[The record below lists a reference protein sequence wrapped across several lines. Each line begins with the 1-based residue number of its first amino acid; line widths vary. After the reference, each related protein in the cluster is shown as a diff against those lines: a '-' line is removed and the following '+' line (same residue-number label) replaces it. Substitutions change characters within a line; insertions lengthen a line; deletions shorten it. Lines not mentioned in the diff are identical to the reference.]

1 MMNVMNVIV
10 LSVQRMGVACLF
22 VAGVILVGCSSAPEP
37 QPEPSK
43 EKVQQDA
50 DRFFNIRWSRK
61 KELNLLL
68 RNENAFQAS
77 LLK

>member
-1 MMNVMNVIV
+1 MNTMNVIV

-43 EKVQQDA
+43 EKVQQDS
-50 DRFFNIRWSRK
+50 DRFFNKLEQEERAQSPSQK
-61 KELNLLL
+61 
-68 RNENAFQAS
+68 
-77 LLK
+77 

>member
-50 DRFFNIRWSRK
+50 DRFFNKMEQEEGAQSPSQK
-61 KELNLLL
+61 
-68 RNENAFQAS
+68 
-77 LLK
+77 